1 MSTTHLMR
9 RRALVT
15 PTVSHW
21 IQFAPVSDTDGVRVD
36 AEVDRET
43 NTITLTSSG
52 IREVSVFFCDELVD
66 MSKPVTVIANGV
78 TSKNTFPR
86 SVNTFLKFLAQGKND
101 AGRSFVATKQF
112 HLPAVARAESDDSGA
127 PK

>member
-1 MSTTHLMR
+1 M
-9 RRALVT
+9 
-15 PTVSHW
+15 
-21 IQFAPVSDTDGVRVD
+21 RVD

-52 IREVSVFFCDELVD
+52 IREVSVFLCDGLVD

-101 AGRSFVATKQF
+101 SGRSFVATKQF